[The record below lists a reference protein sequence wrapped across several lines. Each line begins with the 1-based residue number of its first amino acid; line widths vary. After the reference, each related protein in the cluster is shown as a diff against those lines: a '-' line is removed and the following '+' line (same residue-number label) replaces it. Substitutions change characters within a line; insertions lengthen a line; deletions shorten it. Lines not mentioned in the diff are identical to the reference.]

1 MSKMAELVKKNGKF
15 QMQYNGV
22 KLCAAK
28 DRSTVEEFWTTRN
41 KSVKLG
47 FNDPTMFVDKT
58 DGDAEIGSGSNND
71 DDSVSKFSINQRF
84 DFMKDLV
91 DLVVDGATPSM
102 IITGEPGWSKSH
114 TVQEALQTAK
124 LREHTDYAVVKGFST
139 PKGLY
144 RILYE
149 NQDQLII
156 FDDCDTVLSDPTS
169 LNLLKSAL
177 DSYDKRIIHWHSE
190 KETDLPTSFEFRGRV
205 IFISNKSKNK
215 MNQAMISRSFLVDV
229 SMSKTEKIDRLN
241 TLIDDSDIGGNV
253 PVNMKKDVLDLMV
266 ENFDDAPDWSIRT
279 FLRGLK
285 LRTALE
291 GTGKSWENLVTYS
304 IIN

>member
-15 QMQYNGV
+15 VMQYNGE
-22 KLCAAK
+22 KLCASSNR
-28 DRSTVEEFWTTRN
+28 DVVIEHWITRN
-41 KSVKLG
+41 KTVKLG
-47 FNDPTMFVDKT
+47 ITDPSMFVDKT
-58 DGDAEIGSGSNND
+58 DDNGEIGSGVGH
-71 DDSVSKFSINQRF
+71 DDSISKFSINQRF
-84 DFMKDLV
+84 EFMKDLV

-114 TVQEALQTAK
+114 TVQEALQAAK
-124 LREHTDYAVVKGFST
+124 LREHSDYAIVKGFST

-241 TLIDDSDIGGNV
+241 SLIDDSDIGGNV

-285 LRTALE
+285 LRSALE
-291 GTGKSWENLVTYS
+291 GTGKSWENLVIYS

>member
-1 MSKMAELVKKNGKF
+1 MAELVKKNGKF
-15 QMQYNGV
+15 QMQYNGT

-28 DRSTVEEFWTTRN
+28 DRETVLEFWTTRN

-47 FNDPTMFVDKT
+47 FTDSTMFVDKT
-58 DGDAEIGSGSNND
+58 DDNGEIGSGAGHD
-71 DDSVSKFSINQRF
+71 EDSVSKFSINQRF

-91 DLVVDGATPSM
+91 DLVVEGATPSM

-124 LREHTDYAVVKGFST
+124 MREHQDYTIVKGFST

-144 RILYE
+144 RILFE
-149 NQDQLII
+149 NDDKLII

-169 LNLLKSAL
+169 LNLLKGAL

-190 KETDLPTSFEFRGRV
+190 KETDLPPSFEFKGRV
-205 IFISNKSKNK
+205 IFISNKPKGK
-215 MNQAMISRSFLVDV
+215 MNQALISRSFLVDV

-241 TLIDDSDIGGNV
+241 SLIEDTDIGG
-253 PVNMKKDVLDLMV
+253 PVSVEMKKDVLEMMV

-291 GTGKSWENLVTYS
+291 GTGKSWEDLVTYS